1 MIASRNTALT
11 TDSISGNVLHVDF
24 ENRSLGL
31 YRNADIRRD
40 FNVNLNGYN
49 DSVHGEDYGLMI
61 AEDPTGSGRGHVMR
75 SVHYKGTTGT
85 STSSG
90 GFRWRADMPPANE
103 YYFAYDYYITSDHI
117 FPKHFKMPGLISN
130 DLLRA
135 SHPTGIANTIDGL
148 EGFTAFMQA
157 YSNDAWNR
165 GDGSLGVLYYDKDRI
180 GGVDWL
186 NTIDPASEEKAGT
199 YRIPRGEWITIEQR
213 MRLNTVNQ
221 NDGIMQVWINGKL
234 VLDEDTHKWIAN
246 NVGFDNSGQKID
258 GIFMTSFYGGSSS
271 DPLNY
276 ASQTQ
281 YHYYDNFI
289 VSTSPIT
296 H

>member
-1 MIASRNTALT
+1 
-11 TDSISGNVLHVDF
+11 
-24 ENRSLGL
+24 
-31 YRNADIRRD
+31 
-40 FNVNLNGYN
+40 
-49 DSVHGEDYGLMI
+49 
-61 AEDPTGSGRGHVMR
+61 
-75 SVHYKGTTGT
+75 
-85 STSSG
+85 
-90 GFRWRADMPPANE
+90 
-103 YYFAYDYYITSDHI
+103 
-117 FPKHFKMPGLISN
+117 MPGLISN

-135 SHPTGIANTIDGL
+135 SHPTGTANTVDGL
-148 EGFTAFMQA
+148 EGFTAIMQA
-157 YSNDAWNR
+157 YSSDAWNR

-186 NTIDPASEEKAGT
+186 NTIDPASEANVGT

-246 NVGFDNSGQKID
+246 NVGFDNSRQRID
-258 GIFMTSFYGGSSS
+258 GIFMTSFYGGSAS

-276 ASQTQ
+276 AAQTQ

-289 VSTSPIT
+289 VSSSPIT